1 MYSGQRSLEALYGT
15 LSESILI
22 VFSFVYWCLERF
34 SNDCR
39 KSITKVSTPTNNKR
53 NKHRDEFLAITCNL
67 LKAREISRVQGTVG
81 FGFISHWLKN
91 WRETFQPIT

>member
-1 MYSGQRSLEALYGT
+1 MCSGQASLDALSET

-39 KSITKVSTPTNNKR
+39 KTITKVSTLTNNKR
-53 NKHRDEFLAITCNL
+53 NRHRDEFLAIIYNL
-67 LKAREISRVQGTVG
+67 LKAREISRVQGTIC
-81 FGFISHWLKN
+81 FGFTSHWLKN
-91 WRETFQPIT
+91 WRETF